1 MGTAADP
8 KPLPDLPS
16 PAPRD
21 PGRRAFL
28 GGLGALA
35 AAAALP
41 ASGGALLGCGPGG
54 DEEDARRLEARIAAE
69 RARAGQGPLGERV
82 FRGYRG
88 LAELPEFALGADGR
102 LRCVA
107 SGVDGA
113 VDVHTHLGIAVLL
126 APGIDL
132 TRRTERV
139 RYFLDCDDP
148 ELPEPCRLDLDVYI
162 NDNFT
167 RPMRRRL
174 TIEQLR
180 QAFLGSTFARTH
192 TAANLVE
199 ELERMRFGH
208 AAVLPIDLGLPFGDD
223 TTFTWIEAI
232 DALEGAQAGAGAD
245 AGAPRLVPGA
255 SVHPRDPD
263 KEAKLRRAASRG
275 ARIVKLHPEF
285 QRFFPDAPEAMEVY
299 ALCEEL
305 GLPVIFHAGRSG
317 IEPAQLRPYA
327 LLRHYEPAAAE
338 FPELPFVF
346 GHGGA
351 RDLPDAVG
359 VARRRPNVWL
369 GTSSLGVT
377 VLGEAMEA
385 LGPERFVFG
394 SDWPFYAVAAPLAK
408 VLLLTRDDPAA
419 RRLVLRGNAERV
431 LPRGTLRP
439 ASV

>member
-1 MGTAADP
+1 VTQPDP
-8 KPLPDLPS
+8 T
-16 PAPRD
+16 APRD
-21 PGRRAFL
+21 PGRRSFL
-28 GGLGALA
+28 AAAAGAL

-41 ASGGALLGCGPGG
+41 ASGCGPGDG
-54 DEEDARRLEARIAAE
+54 EEGAQHQRELEARIDAE
-69 RARAGQGPLGERV
+69 RARAGEGPLGPQV

-88 LAELPEFALGADGR
+88 LAELPEFELGDAGR

-107 SGVDGA
+107 PHVDGA

-126 APGIDL
+126 APALDL
-132 TRRTERV
+132 TKRTERV
-139 RYFLDCDDP
+139 RYFLDCDTP

-167 RPMRRRL
+167 PPMRRRL
-174 TIEQLR
+174 TVEQLR
-180 QAFLGSTFARTH
+180 QGFFGSAFAKTH

-223 TTFTWIEAI
+223 LTFTWL
-232 DALEGAQAGAGAD
+232 DALEGTPLRG
-245 AGAPRLVPGA
+245 PLVPGA

-263 KEAKLRRAASRG
+263 KEAKLRRAAARG

-299 ALCEEL
+299 AVCQEL

-327 LLRHYEPAAAE
+327 LLHRYEPAAAE

-351 RDLPDAVG
+351 RDVTDAVAI
-359 VARRRPNVWL
+359 ARRRRNVWL
-369 GTSSLGVT
+369 GTSSLGVG

-385 LGPERFVFG
+385 LGPERFLFG
-394 SDWPFYAVAAPLAK
+394 SDWPFYAIAAPLAK
-408 VLLLTRDDPAA
+408 VLLLTRDDPTA

-431 LPRGTLRP
+431 LPAGSL
-439 ASV
+439 A

>member
-1 MGTAADP
+1 MGAVADS
-8 KPLPDLPS
+8 DPS
-16 PAPRD
+16 GPRD

-28 GGLGALA
+28 GAAGAVV

-41 ASGGALLGCGPGG
+41 AAGCGPSGCG
-54 DEEDARRLEARIAAE
+54 LGAAPEAEDARELQVRIEAE
-69 RARAGQGPLGERV
+69 RALSGQGPLGELV

-88 LAELPEFALGADGR
+88 LAELPEFELDGEGR

-113 VDVHTHLGIAVLL
+113 CDVHTHLGIAILL

-132 TRRTERV
+132 ARRTDRV

-167 RPMRRRL
+167 PAMRRRL

-180 QAFLGSTFARTH
+180 QAFLGSASARTH

-199 ELERMRFGH
+199 ELGRMRFGH
-208 AAVLPIDLGLPFGDD
+208 AALLPIDLGLPFGDD
-223 TTFTWIEAI
+223 MTFTWMDAIEGTP
-232 DALEGAQAGAGAD
+232 LAG
-245 AGAPRLVPGA
+245 PLVPGA

-263 KEAKLRRAASRG
+263 KEAKLRRAAARG

-299 ALCEEL
+299 ALCREL

-317 IEPAQLRPYA
+317 IEPARLRPYA
-327 LLRHYEPAAAE
+327 LLRRYEPAAAE

-351 RDLPDAVG
+351 RDLPDAVEI
-359 VARRRPNVWL
+359 ARRRPNVWL
-369 GTSSLGVT
+369 GTSSLGVG
-377 VLGEAMEA
+377 VLGEALET

-394 SDWPFYAVAAPLAK
+394 SDWPFYAIAAPLAK
-408 VLLLTRDDPAA
+408 VLLLTRGDAAA
-419 RRLVLRGNAERV
+419 RRLVLQGNAARV
-431 LPRGTLRP
+431 LPAGTLDP
-439 ASV
+439 VVA